1 MKSREN
7 WEKRALWRV
16 ILPLLLAAAA
26 ALSGCAGLLPDAGQ
40 IGAGQTSSVS
50 GPQAGTLQVDF
61 IDVGQGDSILLQCEG
76 EAMLVDGGPSDA
88 SNVVYTYLEQRE
100 LQELKAVVATHCDAD
115 HCGGLSGAL
124 EYARAET
131 VYCSSQTYD
140 SRAFQSFAQRVEQ
153 QGLEIRLPQAGETFS
168 LGGADVEILAP
179 ITLYD
184 GDNNNNS
191 IVLRVTYGAVSFL
204 LTGDASRQEEQDLL
218 DSGCDLSATVLKVGH
233 HGSRSSTSYAFLREV
248 MPEYAVI
255 QVGKDNEYGHP
266 TEEVLSR
273 LRDAEVTVYRT
284 DLQGDIICVTD
295 GESVTFSTA
304 RNAQVQTNPT
314 EAASEE
320 TVYIGNA
327 NTHRYH
333 LPQCPSVG
341 EMKAENQVEFDSAAA
356 AEAAGYAPCG
366 RCIKNG

>member
-1 MKSREN
+1 
-7 WEKRALWRV
+7 
-16 ILPLLLAAAA
+16 
-26 ALSGCAGLLPDAGQ
+26 
-40 IGAGQTSSVS
+40 
-50 GPQAGTLQVDF
+50 
-61 IDVGQGDSILLQCEG
+61 
-76 EAMLVDGGPSDA
+76 
-88 SNVVYTYLEQRE
+88 
-100 LQELKAVVATHCDAD
+100 
-115 HCGGLSGAL
+115 
-124 EYARAET
+124 
-131 VYCSSQTYD
+131 
-140 SRAFQSFAQRVEQ
+140 
-153 QGLEIRLPQAGETFS
+153 
-168 LGGADVEILAP
+168 
-179 ITLYD
+179 
-184 GDNNNNS
+184 
-191 IVLRVTYGAVSFL
+191 
-204 LTGDASRQEEQDLL
+204 
-218 DSGCDLSATVLKVGH
+218 
-233 HGSRSSTSYAFLREV
+233 